1 VKFLVDN
8 QLPHALAKLL
18 ENLGH
23 HAVHVLDIELG
34 RVDDL
39 TIWAYAAQNGCTIIS
54 KDADF
59 ADLAL
64 LGRTEARLIWVRI
77 GNCRKSVLLEAFKN
91 ALKTIEQEL
100 EAGETLIEL
109 Y

>member
-1 VKFLVDN
+1 MKFLVDN
-8 QLPHALAKLL
+8 QLPRALATLL
-18 ENLGH
+18 GNLGH
-23 HAVHVLDIELG
+23 HAVHVLDFELSQ
-34 RVDDL
+34 VDDIA
-39 TIWAYAAQNGCTIIS
+39 TWACAAQNGYTISS

-64 LGRTEARLIWVRI
+64 LAGTEVRLIWVRI

-91 ALKTIEQEL
+91 ALKKIEQEL

>member
-1 VKFLVDN
+1 MLW
-8 QLPHALAKLL
+8 QRSWRIWAITLC
-18 ENLGH
+18 
-23 HAVHVLDIELG
+23 HVLDVELG

-39 TIWAYAAQNGCTIIS
+39 TIWAYAAQNGYTLIS

-64 LGRTEARLIWVRI
+64 LAQTEARLIWVRI

-91 ALKTIEQEL
+91 ALKKIEQEL